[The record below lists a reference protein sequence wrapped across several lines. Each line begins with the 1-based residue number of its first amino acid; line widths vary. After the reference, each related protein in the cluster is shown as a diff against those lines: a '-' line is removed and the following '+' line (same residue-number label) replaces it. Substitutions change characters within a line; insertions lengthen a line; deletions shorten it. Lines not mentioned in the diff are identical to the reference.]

1 MPYSILAREDHVLLV
16 REMVVTKALP
26 SMWRILMEHKR
37 LSSKQIE
44 MDNIITIQHPEEF
57 KDGVRILMRT
67 LRSKEGGKV
76 NKPDRVA
83 EKVVSR
89 NREEFDKIFAHLMSK
104 REGQERIYSTVD
116 ERDMDKAIR
125 LFKYRQLD
133 SDYFDKESRNSFYTD
148 IFNRWISALQAPES
162 RKGTLFMVDVDND
175 KETGDE
181 TPKILNEIVRESIEI
196 VHEYPTKNG
205 RHLILKPFNPSIVNF
220 SVQKNGMMLWVYN
233 NDKPE

>member
-1 MPYSILAREDHVLLV
+1 
-16 REMVVTKALP
+16 
-26 SMWRILMEHKR
+26 MEHKR
-37 LSSKQIE
+37 LGPKQIE

-83 EKVVSR
+83 DKVVSR

-162 RKGTLFMVDVDND
+162 RKGTLFMVD
-175 KETGDE
+175 EDE
-181 TPKILNEIVRESIEI
+181 GKDDSLKIMDDITKNRIEI
-196 VHEYPTKNG
+196 VHQYPTKNG
-205 RHLILKPFNPSIVNF
+205 WHLILKPFNPSTVHF
-220 SVQKNGMMLWVYN
+220 DVQKNGMMLWVYN